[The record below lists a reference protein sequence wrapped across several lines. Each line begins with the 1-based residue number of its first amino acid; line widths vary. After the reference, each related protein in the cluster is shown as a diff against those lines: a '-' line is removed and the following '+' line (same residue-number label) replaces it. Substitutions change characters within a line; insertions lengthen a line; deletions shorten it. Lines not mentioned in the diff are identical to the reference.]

1 MTDRPSDI
9 HAADTEAVIADV
21 WSRTESKYRRR
32 AFILLTINVL
42 LFAGLGCVAY
52 WLRTGVVFAPAAD
65 GYWAQIAE
73 TFQPTADTRFT
84 PTALSLAPININDV
98 PMMIPVLG
106 LILAALVS
114 IPVLV
119 AILYRFP
126 AALPFIGV
134 VGFIAVMPWLAV
146 TLLGSCILASVKP
159 FRFRSR
165 FASALMSLLPV
176 MVYFFMA
183 SRQNPGAVDAL
194 TNPADRVKLL
204 APLILA
210 LIASGIV
217 MGVVLNI
224 AKLVNYRPGAIAPLL
239 AVLFLTPAA
248 LFEFQVG
255 RDELHYRLL
264 EGQFGP
270 GSEYFA
276 ILAAERVFEGAVET
290 ASLRSQNAGKPR
302 NIVRDQVEFE
312 WSLAL
317 DAEAG
322 LLFTRYQDRAAHAAD
337 WFVSRFPDSVYACN
351 ALYLKGRALD
361 MRVDLQPFRQSR
373 KIVFYDDFPAERSR
387 GAWELIEANRS
398 SSPTVAA
405 ALLRLA
411 ILDARQGR
419 VESATK
425 RLQRLVHEFGF
436 SSDRVTE
443 SAEAGLVGEFMQRK
457 PPENSLIIPLERTLL
472 EGRKLLDLLVH
483 NRDPLYGAQPLIGLM
498 NCDPKHPLYA
508 ENLRGVVKRFPDGQ
522 LRDNIELRIALVE
535 PDIDARIVALKVCA
549 ARPEPA
555 DSVPEA
561 LYQLGVAY
569 QENKDPERART
580 AFERVLHE
588 HETSMW
594 VESTRARLRR
604 LDRAAG
610 EIE

>member
-1 MTDRPSDI
+1 MKDQPSDI

-65 GYWAQIAE
+65 GYGAQIAE

-84 PTALSLAPININDV
+84 PTTLSLAPINIKDV

-176 MVYFFMA
+176 LVYFFMA
-183 SRQNPGAVDAL
+183 SRQNPGAVDVLA
-194 TNPADRVKLL
+194 NPADRVKLL

-276 ILAAERVFEGAVET
+276 VLDAEDVFEGAVEG
-290 ASLRSQNAGKPR
+290 ASWKPENAGKPR
-302 NIVRDQVEFE
+302 NIVGEQVEFE

-322 LLFTRYQDRAAHAAD
+322 LLFTRYQDRAAHAVD

-387 GAWELIEANRS
+387 RTWELIEANRP

-411 ILDARQGR
+411 MLDARQGR

-425 RLQRLVHEFGF
+425 RLQRLVREFDF
-436 SSDRVTE
+436 SSGRASE
-443 SAEAGLVGEFMQRK
+443 SDETGLVGEFMQRK
-457 PPENSLIIPLERTLL
+457 PPENSLTIPLERMLL

-483 NRDPLYGAQPLIGLM
+483 NRDPLYGTQPLIGLM
-498 NCDPKHPLYA
+498 NCDPKHPRYA
-508 ENLRGVVKRFPDGQ
+508 ENLRAVVNRFPDGQ
-522 LRDNIELRIALVE
+522 LRDNIELRIALTE
-535 PDIDARIVALKVCA
+535 KDIDARIEALKSCA

-555 DSVPEA
+555 DSVPKA

-580 AFERVLHE
+580 AFERVLQE

-610 EIE
+610 EVE